1 MKRITGLT
9 LFILIIVGMF
19 VLIDRSDSKKMK
31 MSEQIENKM
40 FTQTETKVYP
50 ESTVEELKEMLAAFQ
65 NDVAPRIN
73 NDFERKLAERMYV
86 EMKMFDETIDVKQL
100 LIRAKDQADFERA
113 WLDHAKSDYGIVVTG
128 DEVDEWIEKGPDATV
143 VESQRRYAEAKE
155 MSVYELNHD
164 YYRDQYVKW
173 VVWEDLIPLVTER
186 YEASSEQVL
195 DNNRLIELYEQEVE
209 NTL

>member
-9 LFILIIVGMF
+9 IFILIIVGMF
-19 VLIDRSDSKKMK
+19 VLIDQSDSKKM
-31 MSEQIENKM
+31 SEQVENKM
-40 FTQTETKVYP
+40 FTQTETKVYS
-50 ESTVEELKEMLAAFQ
+50 ESTVEELKEILETFQ
-65 NDVAPRIN
+65 NDFAPQIN
-73 NDFERKLAERMYV
+73 NDFERKLAERKYV
-86 EMKMFDETIDVKQL
+86 EMKKIGETIDVKEL
-100 LIRAKDQADFERA
+100 IIRAKDQADFERA
-113 WLDHAKSDYGIVVTG
+113 WLEHAKSEYGIVVTG

-173 VVWEDLIPLVTER
+173 VVWEDLIPLVTDR
-186 YEASSEQVL
+186 YEQSSEHVL

-209 NTL
+209 VIIE

>member
-19 VLIDRSDSKKMK
+19 VLIDRSDSKKM
-31 MSEQIENKM
+31 SEQVENEM

>member
-9 LFILIIVGMF
+9 IFILIIVGMF
-19 VLIDRSDSKKMK
+19 VLIDQSDSKKM
-31 MSEQIENKM
+31 SEQVENKM
-40 FTQTETKVYP
+40 FTQTETKVYS
-50 ESTVEELKEMLAAFQ
+50 ESTVEELKKILETFQ
-65 NDVAPRIN
+65 NDLAPQIN

-86 EMKMFDETIDVKQL
+86 EMKKTGETIDVKEL
-100 LIRAKDQADFERA
+100 IIRAKDQADFERA
-113 WLDHAKSDYGIVVTG
+113 WLEHAKSEYGIVVTG

-173 VVWEDLIPLVTER
+173 VVWEDLIPLVTDR
-186 YEASSEQVL
+186 YEQSSEHVL

-209 NTL
+209 VIIE

>member
-1 MKRITGLT
+1 MKPITGLT
-9 LFILIIVGMF
+9 LFILIIVGIF
-19 VLIDRSDSKKMK
+19 VLIDRSDSKKI
-31 MSEQIENKM
+31 SEQIENKM

-100 LIRAKDQADFERA
+100 LIRAKDQANFERA
-113 WLDHAKSDYGIVVTG
+113 WLDHAKSDYGIAVTG

-195 DNNRLIELYEQEVE
+195 DNNQLIELYEQEVE

>member
-19 VLIDRSDSKKMK
+19 VLIDRSESKK
-31 MSEQIENKM
+31 MSEQVENKM
-40 FTQTETKVYP
+40 FTQTETKGYP
-50 ESTVEELKEMLAAFQ
+50 ESTVEELKEILETFQ
-65 NDVAPRIN
+65 NDVAPQIN

-86 EMKMFDETIDVKQL
+86 EMKMIGEPIDVKKL
-100 LIRAKDQADFERA
+100 IIRAKDQADFERA
-113 WLDHAKSDYGIVVTG
+113 WLEHAKSEYGIVATG

-186 YEASSEQVL
+186 YEQSSEHVL

-209 NTL
+209 VIIE

>member
-9 LFILIIVGMF
+9 IFILIIVGMF
-19 VLIDRSDSKKMK
+19 VLIDQSDSKKM
-31 MSEQIENKM
+31 SEQVENKM
-40 FTQTETKVYP
+40 FTQTETKVYS
-50 ESTVEELKEMLAAFQ
+50 ESTVEELKEILETFQ
-65 NDVAPRIN
+65 NDLAPQIN

-86 EMKMFDETIDVKQL
+86 EMKKIGETIDVKEL
-100 LIRAKDQADFERA
+100 IIRAKDQADFERA
-113 WLDHAKSDYGIVVTG
+113 WLEHAKSEYGIVVTG

-173 VVWEDLIPLVTER
+173 VVWEDLIPLVTDR
-186 YEASSEQVL
+186 YEQSSEHVL

-209 NTL
+209 VIIE

>member
-19 VLIDRSDSKKMK
+19 VLIDRSNSKK
-31 MSEQIENKM
+31 MSEQVENKM
-40 FTQTETKVYP
+40 FTQTETKGYP
-50 ESTVEELKEMLAAFQ
+50 ESTVEELKEILETFQ
-65 NDVAPRIN
+65 NDVAPQIN

-86 EMKMFDETIDVKQL
+86 EMKMIGEPIDVKKL
-100 LIRAKDQADFERA
+100 IIRAKDQADFERA
-113 WLDHAKSDYGIVVTG
+113 WLENAKSEYGIVATG

-186 YEASSEQVL
+186 YEQSSEHVL

-209 NTL
+209 VIIE

>member
-9 LFILIIVGMF
+9 LFILIIVGIF
-19 VLIDRSDSKKMK
+19 VLIDRSDSKKI
-31 MSEQIENKM
+31 SEQIENKM

>member
-19 VLIDRSDSKKMK
+19 VLIDRSESKK
-31 MSEQIENKM
+31 MSEQVENKM
-40 FTQTETKVYP
+40 FTQTETKGYP
-50 ESTVEELKEMLAAFQ
+50 ESTVEELKEILETFQ
-65 NDVAPRIN
+65 NDVAPQIN

-86 EMKMFDETIDVKQL
+86 EMKMIGEPIDVKKL
-100 LIRAKDQADFERA
+100 IIRAKDQADFERA
-113 WLDHAKSDYGIVVTG
+113 WLENAKSEYGIVATG

-186 YEASSEQVL
+186 YEQSSEHVL
-195 DNNRLIELYEQEVE
+195 DNNRLIELYEQEVKVIIE
-209 NTL
+209 

>member
-9 LFILIIVGMF
+9 IFILIIVGMF
-19 VLIDRSDSKKMK
+19 VLIDQSDSKKM
-31 MSEQIENKM
+31 SEQVENKM
-40 FTQTETKVYP
+40 FTQTETKVYS
-50 ESTVEELKEMLAAFQ
+50 ESTVEELKKILETFQ
-65 NDVAPRIN
+65 NDLAPQIN

-86 EMKMFDETIDVKQL
+86 EMKKSGEIIDVKE
-100 LIRAKDQADFERA
+100 LIIRTKDQADFERA
-113 WLDHAKSDYGIVVTG
+113 WLEHAKSEYGIVVTG
-128 DEVDEWIEKGPDATV
+128 DEVDERIEKGPDATV

-173 VVWEDLIPLVTER
+173 VVWEDLIPLVTDR
-186 YEASSEQVL
+186 YEQSSEHVL

-209 NTL
+209 VIIE

>member
-1 MKRITGLT
+1 MKRITGLI

-19 VLIDRSDSKKMK
+19 VLIDRSDSKKM
-31 MSEQIENKM
+31 SEQVENEM

-86 EMKMFDETIDVKQL
+86 EMKMCDETIDVKQL
-100 LIRAKDQADFERA
+100 LIRAKDQANFERA
-113 WLDHAKSDYGIVVTG
+113 WLDHAKSNYGIVVTG

-155 MSVYELNHD
+155 MSVFELNHD

-186 YEASSEQVL
+186 YEESSEQVL

>member
-19 VLIDRSDSKKMK
+19 VLIDRSDSKKM
-31 MSEQIENKM
+31 SEQVENKM
-40 FTQTETKVYP
+40 FTQTETEGYP
-50 ESTVEELKEMLAAFQ
+50 ESTVEELKEILETFQ
-65 NDVAPRIN
+65 NDVAPQIN

-86 EMKMFDETIDVKQL
+86 EMKMIGEPIDVKEL
-100 LIRAKDQADFERA
+100 IIRAKDQADFERA
-113 WLDHAKSDYGIVVTG
+113 WLENAKSEYGIVATG

-186 YEASSEQVL
+186 YEQSSEHVL
-195 DNNRLIELYEQEVE
+195 DNNRLIELYEQEVKVIIE
-209 NTL
+209 

>member
-19 VLIDRSDSKKMK
+19 VLIDRSESKK
-31 MSEQIENKM
+31 MSEQVENKM
-40 FTQTETKVYP
+40 FTQTETKGYP
-50 ESTVEELKEMLAAFQ
+50 ESTVEELKEILETFQ
-65 NDVAPRIN
+65 NDVAPQIN

-86 EMKMFDETIDVKQL
+86 EMKMIGEPIDVKKL
-100 LIRAKDQADFERA
+100 IIRAKDQADFERA
-113 WLDHAKSDYGIVVTG
+113 WLENAKSEYGIVATG

-186 YEASSEQVL
+186 YEQSSEHVL

-209 NTL
+209 VIIE